1 MSAHRWPAPGSPSS
15 LRHPARGLTP
25 TGSRGRPDGRAAGS
39 DAGRH
44 AAPLGTH
51 SGMSAPT
58 RQPTTAQRPPGNGA
72 FSERSSLARIAPRRS
87 CRPICGRDTNV
98 RRTRR
103 SRTSVSGTA
112 LIRPD
117 RVRPREPIPHVKRPW
132 VGGRA
137 LSRCIGGGGGGG
149 VFRKSFGGGGRMCLE
164 EAFGGCWSE
173 NANSTIHAMRTGTR
187 RPPQGRTPA
196 AWNDPDRASAR
207 PCHALP
213 AAICSPASA
222 SPSSPPSHGSRSGC
236 RRSRS
241 AAPHGARGGSPTHG
255 PHLPPGPDRA
265 CCPRLNWMP

>member
-137 LSRCIGGGGGGG
+137 LSRCIGGGGGGCVSKKHSEDAG
-149 VFRKSFGGGGRMCLE
+149 LKMRIRRFMRCGPGRDGRPRAGHRPRGTTRIGRRL
-164 EAFGGCWSE
+164 GL
-173 NANSTIHAMRTGTR
+173 AMPFPLPYAPRPRPRRRLPLPTGRAPAAAVPVPPRRTGR
-187 RPPQGRTPA
+187 GAGP
-196 AWNDPDRASAR
+196 RATAPTSLPVPTERVAR
-207 PCHALP
+207 
-213 AAICSPASA
+213 
-222 SPSSPPSHGSRSGC
+222 
-236 RRSRS
+236 
-241 AAPHGARGGSPTHG
+241 
-255 PHLPPGPDRA
+255 D
-265 CCPRLNWMP
+265 